1 MDPGLQ
7 SLAEAFGVATKYED
21 WHRRP
26 VTVPEATVRRVLT
39 GLGVDVDDSDR
50 AVADAE
56 ARRHGRLVPPTVI
69 AVAGRP
75 TRVELSVPDG
85 DDPSVELVLESGDA
99 HPFEPVDEG
108 GETVVVAGHRRRLRM
123 LALPADL
130 PLGYHQLRVSAG
142 AEEATAVLAVVPP
155 AVPRSSDEQRLWG
168 WMVQLYAVRSAGSW
182 GIGDYADL
190 AELARWS
197 GAEQQAGVLLVNP
210 LHAFAPAGPVQDS
223 PYYPA
228 SRRFSSPLYLRPEL
242 LLEYGDADADVRRQI
257 DALAGGFDADGDA
270 NTRIDRDAVWKAK
283 RQALELLCEVRVE
296 RPDAEQSQ
304 GLTDFA
310 TWCALAEQHGPDWH
324 DWPEQ
329 LRDPR
334 SAAVDEARDRLAD
347 RVAFHA
353 WLQRCCTE
361 QLAAAQQAATEAGM
375 PIGIVHD
382 LAVGVDPGGP
392 DAWALQADLA
402 VGFTVG
408 APPDAFN
415 QQGQDWRLP
424 PWRPDRL
431 AETGYAP
438 LRDMISAVLE
448 KGGGLRVDHVLGLF
462 RLWWVPEGMSAAE
475 GTYITYDAAAMLGIL
490 ALEAARADAVVV
502 GEDLGTVP
510 DHVRAELAQ
519 AGVLG
524 SSVLWFE
531 KDPEDETPLPP
542 GEWREL
548 TMASV
553 TTHDLPTVAGWWQDE
568 QVRVRAELGLLT
580 TTPEQEQESAAAEK
594 AALVASA
601 RREGLLPAGD
611 DADLDVEQVS
621 MALHGMLGRSPARI
635 VLAAPGDA
643 VGDVRQPNLP
653 GTVDEYPNWRLPVAD
668 GDGRPVSLEQ
678 MQADPRVGRLA
689 QLLAREV
696 DARAVR

>member
-7 SLAEAFGVATKYED
+7 SLAEAFGVATEYED
-21 WHRRP
+21 WRRRP
-26 VTVPEATVRRVLT
+26 VAVAEQTVRRVLT
-39 GLGVDVDDSDR
+39 GLGVDVDDPDR
-50 AVADAE
+50 AVAE
-56 ARRHGRLVPPTVI
+56 AATRRHGRLVPPTVI
-69 AVAGRP
+69 AVAGHR
-75 TRVELSVPDG
+75 TSVELSVPDG
-85 DDPSVELVLESGDA
+85 SDPSVELILESGDPRPLA
-99 HPFEPVDEG
+99 PVGEG
-108 GETVVVAGHRRRLRM
+108 GETVTVAGHRRRLRT
-123 LALPADL
+123 LALPPDL
-130 PLGYHQLRVSAG
+130 PLGYHRLRVVAGPDG
-142 AEEATAVLAVVPP
+142 AEEATAVVAVVP
-155 AVPRSSDEQRLWG
+155 ASVPRSSDEQRRWG

-182 GIGDYADL
+182 GLGDYADL

-197 GAEQQAGVLLVNP
+197 GGEQQAGVLLVNP
-210 LHAFAPAGPVQDS
+210 LHAFAPSGPVQNS

-242 LLEYGDADADVRRQI
+242 LPEYAAADDDVRKRI
-257 DALAGGFDADGDA
+257 DALAAGFDAEGDA
-270 NTRIDRDAVWKAK
+270 DTRIDRDAVWAAK
-283 RQALELLCEVRVE
+283 REALELLFGLRVD

-324 DWPEQ
+324 DWPEP

-334 SAAVDEARDRLAD
+334 GAAVDEARHELAE

-361 QLAAAQQAATEAGM
+361 QLAAAQQAATDAGM
-375 PIGIVHD
+375 PVGIVHD

-438 LRDMISAVLE
+438 LRDMISAVLA

-462 RLWWVPEGMSAAE
+462 RLWWVPEGLSAAE
-475 GTYITYDAAAMLGIL
+475 GTYITYDAKAMLGIL

-510 DHVRAELAQ
+510 DHVRADLAE

-531 KDPEDETPLPP
+531 KDPDDETPLPP
-542 GEWREL
+542 SAWRAL

-568 QVRVRAELGLLT
+568 HVRVRADLGLLT
-580 TTPEQEQESAAAEK
+580 VPVDEERANAAAEK
-594 AALVASA
+594 AALLASA
-601 RREGLLPAGD
+601 RREGLLPEGTGD
-611 DADLDVEQVS
+611 GELDVEQVS
-621 MALHGMLGRSPARI
+621 LALHGMLGRSPSRF

-653 GTVDEYPNWRLPVAD
+653 GTVDEYPNWRLPIAD
-668 GDGRPVSLEQ
+668 RDGTPVPLERLRS
-678 MQADPRVGRLA
+678 DPRVDRLA

-696 DARAVR
+696 RS

>member
-7 SLAEAFGVATKYED
+7 SLAEAFGVATEYED
-21 WHRRP
+21 WRRRP
-26 VTVPEATVRRVLT
+26 VSVPEDTVRRVLT
-39 GLGVDVDDSDR
+39 GLGVDVDDPDR

-56 ARRHGRLVPPTVI
+56 AHQHGRLVPPTVI
-69 AVAGRP
+69 VVADRG
-75 TRVELSVPDG
+75 TSVELSVPEG
-85 DDPSVELVLESGDA
+85 EDPSVELILESGQA
-99 HPFEPVDEG
+99 QPLGPVVEG
-108 GETVVVAGHRRRLRM
+108 VETVAVDGHRRKLFSVV
-123 LALPADL
+123 LLADL
-130 PLGYHQLRVSAG
+130 PLGYHRLRVTAG
-142 AEEATAVLAVVPP
+142 LEAGTAVVAVVPS
-155 AVPRSSDEQRLWG
+155 AVPRSSDKQRLWG

-210 LHAFAPAGPVQDS
+210 LHAFAPGGPVQDS

-242 LLEYGDADADVRRQI
+242 LGEYGEAADDVRRQI
-257 DALAGGFDADGDA
+257 DALAAGFEAGGDAD
-270 NTRIDRDAVWKAK
+270 TRIDRDAIWEAK
-283 RQALELLCEVRVE
+283 RQALELLFEVQVE
-296 RPDAEQSQ
+296 RPDAEQSR

-310 TWCALAEQHGPDWH
+310 TWCALAERHGPDWH
-324 DWPEQ
+324 EWPEK

-334 SAAVDEARDRLAD
+334 SPAVDEARDELAD
-347 RVAFHA
+347 RIAFHA

-361 QLAAAQQAATEAGM
+361 QLAAAQQAATDAGM
-375 PIGIVHD
+375 PVGIVHD

-462 RLWWVPEGMSAAE
+462 RLWWVPEGLSAAD

-510 DHVRAELAQ
+510 DHVRADLAE

-531 KDPEDETPLPP
+531 KDPDDETPLPP

-568 QVRVRAELGLLT
+568 QVRVRSELGLLT
-580 TTPEQEQESAAAEK
+580 VPFEQEQANAAAEK
-594 AALVASA
+594 TALLASA
-601 RREGLLPAGD
+601 RREGLLPAGNNAND
-611 DADLDVEQVS
+611 DAELDVEQVS
-621 MALHGMLGRSPARI
+621 LALHGMLGRSPARF

-653 GTVDEYPNWRLPVAD
+653 GTVDEYPNWRLPIAD
-668 GDGRPVSLEQ
+668 AEGRPVSLEQ
-678 MQADPRVGRLA
+678 LQADPRVERLA
-689 QLLAREV
+689 QLLAKEV
-696 DARAVR
+696 GR

>member
-7 SLAEAFGVATKYED
+7 SLAEAFGVATEYED
-21 WHRRP
+21 WRRRP
-26 VTVPEATVRRVLT
+26 VSVPEDTVRRVLT
-39 GLGVDVDDSDR
+39 GLGVAVDDPDR

-56 ARRHGRLVPPTVI
+56 AHRHGRLVPPTVI
-69 AVAGRP
+69 VVADRG
-75 TRVELSVPDG
+75 TSVELSVPEGEDL
-85 DDPSVELVLESGDA
+85 SVELILESGQA
-99 HPFEPVDEG
+99 QPLGPVVEG
-108 GETVVVAGHRRRLRM
+108 AETVVVDGHRRKLVSVV
-123 LALPADL
+123 LLADL
-130 PLGYHQLRVSAG
+130 PLGYHRLRVSAG
-142 AEEATAVLAVVPP
+142 LEAGTAVVAVVPS
-155 AVPRSSDEQRLWG
+155 AVPSSSDEQRLWG

-210 LHAFAPAGPVQDS
+210 LHAFAPGGPVQDS

-242 LLEYGDADADVRRQI
+242 LPEYGEAADDVRRQI
-257 DALAGGFDADGDA
+257 DALAAGFEAGGDAD
-270 NTRIDRDAVWKAK
+270 TRIDRDAVWEVK
-283 RQALELLCEVRVE
+283 RQALELLFEVQVE
-296 RPDAEQSQ
+296 RPDAEQSR

-310 TWCALAEQHGPDWH
+310 TWCALAERHGPDWH
-324 DWPEQ
+324 EWPEK

-334 SAAVDEARDRLAD
+334 SPAVDETRDELAD
-347 RVAFHA
+347 RIAFHA

-361 QLAAAQQAATEAGM
+361 QLAAAQQAATDAGM
-375 PIGIVHD
+375 PVGIVHD

-462 RLWWVPEGMSAAE
+462 RLWWVPEGLSSAE

-510 DHVRAELAQ
+510 DHVRADLAE

-531 KDPEDETPLPP
+531 KDPDDETPLPP

-580 TTPEQEQESAAAEK
+580 VPLEQEQANAAAEK
-594 AALVASA
+594 AALLASA

-611 DADLDVEQVS
+611 NDEDDAELDVEQVS
-621 MALHGMLGRSPARI
+621 LALHGMLGRSPARI

-653 GTVDEYPNWRLPVAD
+653 GTVDEYPNWRLPIAD
-668 GDGRPVSLEQ
+668 AEGRPVSLEQ
-678 MQADPRVGRLA
+678 LQADPRVARLA

-696 DARAVR
+696 GR